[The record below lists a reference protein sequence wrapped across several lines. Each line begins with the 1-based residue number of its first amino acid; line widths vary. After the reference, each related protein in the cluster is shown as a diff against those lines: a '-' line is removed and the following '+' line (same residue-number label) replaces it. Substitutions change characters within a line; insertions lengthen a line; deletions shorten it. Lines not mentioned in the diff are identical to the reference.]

1 VDSAAD
7 GDHQSWTGLVEHF
20 SRMIA
25 AVARAHRLNEAD
37 AADVAQETWLRLLE
51 NLGDLREPACVG
63 SWLATTARRE
73 CLRVLRTSD
82 RQISAGDDIDDYVDT
97 DEPLDTDLVLAERDA
112 ELWEAFERLRPSDQ
126 KLLRLLMDDTKVSYR
141 QISTELGIPIGSIGP
156 TRARA
161 LQRLR
166 EELDPDESFNLLA
179 S

>member
-1 VDSAAD
+1 
-7 GDHQSWTGLVEHF
+7 
-20 SRMIA
+20 
-25 AVARAHRLNEAD
+25 
-37 AADVAQETWLRLLE
+37 
-51 NLGDLREPACVG
+51 
-63 SWLATTARRE
+63 
-73 CLRVLRTSD
+73 
-82 RQISAGDDIDDYVDT
+82 VDT

-141 QISTELGIPIGSIGP
+141 QISAELGIPIGSIGP

-166 EELDPDESFNLLA
+166 DELDPDESFNLLA